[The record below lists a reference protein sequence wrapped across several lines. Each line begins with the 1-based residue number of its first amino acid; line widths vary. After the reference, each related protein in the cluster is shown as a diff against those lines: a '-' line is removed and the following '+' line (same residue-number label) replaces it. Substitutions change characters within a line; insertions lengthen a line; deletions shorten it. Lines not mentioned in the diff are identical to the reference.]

1 MLLLFLISLVSF
13 AGATSYILLKNKKE
27 YTLYPVVL
35 LSIVGLIITV
45 INYFIPFLGES
56 DLALFANIIYYFTL
70 FIAVIRTF
78 IMIKS

>member
-1 MLLLFLISLVSF
+1 MLFLFSLVSF
-13 AGATSYILLKNKKE
+13 AGASSYIVLKNKKE

-35 LSIVGLIITV
+35 LSIVGMIITA
-45 INYFIPFLGES
+45 INYFIPFLGEN

-70 FIAVIRTF
+70 FIAIIRTI